1 MTSDALLE
9 LIRCPDCRSAIVRRD
24 AALACIGC
32 GRTFDQSRG
41 YLDLRPLAVFQ
52 EQTKYLDEA
61 LHADARHESVSPP
74 LLGSKIRQDMLRRML
89 APGPA
94 DRAIDLGCGSG
105 RSMVWQAGTGA
116 AITGIDI
123 SPFFSHDALARCDLL
138 LGDLRRLPLRDAAF
152 TKAWTLDVMEHLSP
166 EALREVLSEANRV
179 LAPGGEL
186 FAYSHVRKNG
196 WPAVGVRL
204 VNRLSGLLH
213 RMGLIDLRQE
223 WLRKSDHVNP
233 LADHDELRG
242 VMAAAG
248 FTIERITYYT
258 PLIGSFIENILMRL
272 GERVLTRRA
281 ARRRTTVN
289 VPVDD
294 AAAVREARS
303 TAKARVSRGGVVY
316 QTLRGLSAVMTLDI
330 LLFGRVQSGPFFVL
344 VRKSGQPSGSHS

>member
-1 MTSDALLE
+1 MISAGLLE

-24 AALACIGC
+24 AALACTGC
-32 GRTFDQSRG
+32 GRRFDQSRG
-41 YLDLRPLAVFQ
+41 YLDLRPLAVFR

-89 APGPA
+89 APGPG

-105 RSMVWQAGTGA
+105 RSMVWQAGSGA
-116 AITGIDI
+116 ALTGIDI
-123 SPFFSHDALARCDLL
+123 SPFFSHDALERCDLL
-138 LGDLRRLPLRDAAF
+138 LGDLRRLPLRDGAF

-166 EALREVLSEANRV
+166 EALREVLAEASRV

-233 LADHDELRG
+233 LADHDELRR

-248 FTIERITYYT
+248 FEITRVTYYT
-258 PLIGSFIENILMRL
+258 PVIGSFVENILVRL
-272 GERVLTRRA
+272 AEGILTRRA
-281 ARRRTTVN
+281 ARRRAAAAATA
-289 VPVDD
+289 DD
-294 AAAVREARS
+294 AAAVREAR
-303 TAKARVSRGGVVY
+303 TAAKAQVSRGGIVY
-316 QTLRGLSAVMTLDI
+316 QALRALSAVMVLD
-330 LLFGRVQSGPFFVL
+330 LWLFGRIQSGPFFVL
-344 VRKSGQPSGSHS
+344 VRKSRARS